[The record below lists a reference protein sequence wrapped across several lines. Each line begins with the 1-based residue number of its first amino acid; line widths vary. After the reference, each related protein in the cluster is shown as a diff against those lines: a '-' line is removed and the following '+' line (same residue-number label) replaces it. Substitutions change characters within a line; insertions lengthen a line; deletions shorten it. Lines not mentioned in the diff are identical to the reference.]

1 MVIYIIAVKPYI
13 KNYFF
18 YPQSSPHTT
27 LVIFYRQRC
36 MRVNIDDRR
45 ICYMER
51 ISQHNNI

>member
-1 MVIYIIAVKPYI
+1 MVLYIIAVKPYI